1 MTAKS
6 ANALPKSILK
16 LPLALSGGEHSPSAA
31 GAATLADYAG
41 TWLVLYFYPKDSTP
55 GCTTEGLDFNV
66 LLPKFKKLNATVLGV
81 SRDSVKSHDN
91 FCAKQG
97 FKFPLISDADEALCK
112 AFDVIHEK
120 NMYGRKVLGV
130 VRSTFL
136 ISPDGRIAQAW
147 RGVKVAGHADAV
159 LDALKAHQAQ

>member
-1 MTAKS
+1 MKHPRLDRST
-6 ANALPKSILK
+6 LK
-16 LPLALSGGEHSPSAA
+16 LPLALSGGRTAS
-31 GAATLADYAG
+31 LADYAG
-41 TWLVLYFYPKDSTP
+41 RWLVRYFYPKDSTP
-55 GCTTEGLDFNV
+55 GCTTEGLDFNA
-66 LLPKFKKLNATVLGV
+66 LLPRFRELGAEVLGV

-97 FKFPLISDADEALCK
+97 FDFALVSDGDEVLCR

-136 ISPDGRIAQAW
+136 LSPDSRIAREW
-147 RGVKVAGHADAV
+147 RGVKVPGHAQAV
-159 LDALKAHQAQ
+159 LDALKAEASQ

>member
-1 MTAKS
+1 MTKS
-6 ANALPKSILK
+6 GTALSKTTLTI
-16 LPLALSGGEHSPSAA
+16 PLALSGGES
-31 GAATLADYAG
+31 ATLSDYAG
-41 TWLVLYFYPKDSTP
+41 QWLVLYFYPKDSTP
-55 GCTTEGLDFNV
+55 GCTTEGIDFNA
-66 LLPKFKKLNATVLGV
+66 LLPKFRKLNASVLGV

-97 FKFPLISDADEALCK
+97 FKFPLVSDADEALCQ

-136 ISPDGRIAQAW
+136 ISPDSRIVQEW

-159 LDALKAHQAQ
+159 LDALKVASKQ

>member
-1 MTAKS
+1 MKHPRLDRST
-6 ANALPKSILK
+6 LK
-16 LPLALSGGEHSPSAA
+16 LPLALSGGRTAS
-31 GAATLADYAG
+31 LADYAG
-41 TWLVLYFYPKDSTP
+41 RWLVLYFYPKDSTP
-55 GCTTEGLDFNV
+55 GCTTEGLDFNA
-66 LLPKFKKLNATVLGV
+66 LLPRFRELGAEVLGV

-97 FKFPLISDADEALCK
+97 FDFALVSDGDEALCR

-136 ISPDGRIAQAW
+136 VDPDQRLAAEW

-159 LDALKAHQAQ
+159 LEALKAARAK

>member
-1 MTAKS
+1 MKQPRLDRST
-6 ANALPKSILK
+6 LK
-16 LPLALSGGEHSPSAA
+16 LPLALSGGRTAS
-31 GAATLADYAG
+31 LADYAG
-41 TWLVLYFYPKDSTP
+41 RWLVLYFYPKDSTP
-55 GCTTEGLDFNV
+55 GCTTEGLDFNA

-97 FKFPLISDADEALCK
+97 FKFPLVSDADEALCK

-136 ISPDGRIAQAW
+136 ISPDSRIAQEW
-147 RGVKVAGHADAV
+147 RGVKVPGHADAV

>member
-1 MTAKS
+1 MKQPRLDRST
-6 ANALPKSILK
+6 LK
-16 LPLALSGGEHSPSAA
+16 LPLALSGGRTAS
-31 GAATLADYAG
+31 LADYAG
-41 TWLVLYFYPKDSTP
+41 RWLVLYFYPKDSTP
-55 GCTTEGLDFNV
+55 GCTTEGLDFNA
-66 LLPKFKKLNATVLGV
+66 LLPAFRELDAEVLGV

-97 FKFPLISDADEALCK
+97 FDFALVSDGDEALCR

-136 ISPDGRIAQAW
+136 LSPDSRIVREW
-147 RGVKVAGHADAV
+147 RGVKVPGHAQAV
-159 LDALKAHQAQ
+159 LDALKAEAS